1 MRAIVGAF
9 FVGSFFAL
17 AAAGAAAEPCAF
29 RADRN
34 FDIDPA
40 GLKALAFETGSS
52 DLRVE
57 GVAGLGKIEVR
68 GKACASQ
75 EDWLADLTVA
85 QQRSGD
91 RVVVTPHQN
100 RSSRNYSLF
109 GSNYAYI
116 DLEVRVPEN
125 LRVEV
130 KSHSGDATIA
140 NIASLDYAAHSG
152 DLIVRHV
159 SGDVSVEVHSGD
171 VQAED
176 IGPLTVRRAGSG
188 DINAQGVHGDV
199 TVGNIGSGDLA
210 LRDVAKGVHVES
222 VGSGNLSVTHAGG
235 DVLVGS
241 VGSGDVTVGGINGDF
256 TVQSAGSGDI
266 HHSGV
271 QGRVQVPNRDGY

>member
-1 MRAIVGAF
+1 MRAILGAIL
-9 FVGSFFAL
+9 VGSFFAL
-17 AAAGAAAEPCAF
+17 AAAGARAEPCAF

-34 FDIDPA
+34 FDVDPA
-40 GLKALAFETGSS
+40 GLKALAFELGSS

-75 EDWLADLTVA
+75 ESWLADLTVE

-91 RVVVTPHQN
+91 RVIVKPHQE
-100 RSSRNYSLF
+100 RSSQNYSLF

-116 DLEVRVPEN
+116 DLEVRVPDN
-125 LRVEV
+125 LRLEV
-130 KSHSGDATIA
+130 DSHSGDATIA
-140 NIASLDYAAHSG
+140 NIGSLDYSAHSG
-152 DLIVRHV
+152 DLIVKHV

-176 IGPLTVRRAGSG
+176 IGALAVRRAGSG
-188 DINAQGVHGDV
+188 DVNAQGVHGAV
-199 TVGNIGSGDLA
+199 TVGNVGSGDLA
-210 LRDVAKGVHVES
+210 LRDIAKGVHVES
-222 VGSGNLSVTHAGG
+222 IGSGNLSVTRAGG

-241 VGSGDVTVGGINGDF
+241 VGSGDVTVDGVNGNF

-266 HHSGV
+266 HDHNV